1 MAEPG
6 DPKPPETPEADVDHD
21 AAIGFASSSSLQG
34 QPSRAPEPP
43 PEPEP
48 EPDPMPEPELLFEA
62 PAVERQPEPAP
73 SLPPSPE
80 PVPAWASETP
90 VATPSHAGFGAHRR
104 EPVEVEGGLSL
115 FSVYAL
121 ILFAVPTLGVS
132 ALIALVAVTG
142 RPAPSGA
149 VAASHF
155 VFQQRTLWIG
165 ALAALLGAVLIVVGL
180 GVFVLFVLAVW
191 LIFRGAAGV
200 MKLKAGLPIPNPRTW
215 LI

>member
-1 MAEPG
+1 
-6 DPKPPETPEADVDHD
+6 
-21 AAIGFASSSSLQG
+21 
-34 QPSRAPEPP
+34 
-43 PEPEP
+43 
-48 EPDPMPEPELLFEA
+48 
-62 PAVERQPEPAP
+62 
-73 SLPPSPE
+73 
-80 PVPAWASETP
+80 
-90 VATPSHAGFGAHRR
+90 
-104 EPVEVEGGLSL
+104 
-115 FSVYAL
+115 
-121 ILFAVPTLGVS
+121 VPTLGVS

-200 MKLKAGLPIPNPRTW
+200 IKLRAGRAIPNPRAW